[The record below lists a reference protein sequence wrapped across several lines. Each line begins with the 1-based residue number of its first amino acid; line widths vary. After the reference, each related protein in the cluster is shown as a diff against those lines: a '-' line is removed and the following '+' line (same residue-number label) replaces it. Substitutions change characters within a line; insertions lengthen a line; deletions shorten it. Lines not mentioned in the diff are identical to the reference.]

1 MDHSSIIPDPTLTDI
16 YTENN
21 AQHFTLGNLNVSLA
35 NAIRRT
41 ILSDIPTLGFY
52 TETHKNNKCIVD
64 INTTRLHN
72 EILKHRLSCIPIHM
86 KELDVLPDDY
96 ILELDVENNTEN
108 MIIVTTEDFKIK
120 NKTTLNYLT
129 DAETK
134 KIFPADKISG
144 MYIDFARLRPKISDT
159 IVGEHLKLTC
169 EFSVHTAKESSVY
182 NVVSKCT
189 YSNKIDEI
197 KKNEIWEQEERK
209 LRAEKVSDEDITF
222 QKKNFNLLDAQRY
235 FIPDTFEF
243 IIETV
248 GVYENIDIVKKACSV
263 LEERLDMIIQGVDS
277 NTIPINISETTMDNC
292 YDIILE
298 NEDYTLGKVIEY
310 ILYEKYYIR
319 EKTLTFCGFKIFHP
333 HDSSGTIRVAFSLNV
348 DRGIVGQ
355 YLRNACVEAKEFF
368 VKVNNMF

>member
-1 MDHSSIIPDPTLTDI
+1 MEFSNILASPTLTEI
-16 YTENN
+16 YTEVN
-21 AQHFTLGNLNVSLA
+21 ALKFTLGNVNVSLA

-41 ILSDIPTLGFY
+41 ILSDIPTVGFY
-52 TETHKNNKCIVD
+52 TELYKNNQCLIE

-86 KELDVLPDDY
+86 KQLDMLPGNY
-96 ILELDVENNTEN
+96 NMELDVENHTEN
-108 MIIVTTEDFKIK
+108 MIIVTSEDFKIR
-120 NKTTLNYLT
+120 NKTTDNYLT

-134 KIFPADKISG
+134 KIFPPNKISG

-159 IVGEHLKLTC
+159 IPGEQLKLTC
-169 EFSVHTAKESSVY
+169 EFSVHTAKENSVY
-182 NVVSKCT
+182 NTVSKCT

-197 KKNEIWEQEERK
+197 KKNEVWDQEEQK
-209 LRAEKVSDEDITF
+209 LRSENTPDEDIAF
-222 QKKNFNLLDAQRY
+222 QKKNFNLLDAQRH
-235 FIPDTFEF
+235 FVPDVFEF
-243 IIETV
+243 TVESV
-248 GVYENIDIVKKACSV
+248 GVYENIEIVKKACSV
-263 LEERLDMIIQGVDS
+263 LEERLDDIIQSIDS

-298 NEDYTLGKVIEY
+298 NEDYTLGKVLEY
-310 ILYEKYYIR
+310 ILYERYYVK

-333 HDSSGTIRVAFSLNV
+333 HDTSGTIRVAYSMNV

-355 YLRNACVEAKEFF
+355 YLRTACVEAKDFF